1 MKRALVMD
9 LCVILRTPVYRPLM
23 LIYLTHKA
31 GGEIICRSYLGRAT
45 TKRLLRLTGLLSL
58 IDDYIWNDGPTPEH
72 AYELTGPDDE
82 ILALAGA
89 ELTARLNYA
98 EVGTSHIGASAD
110 GKVQG

>member
-1 MKRALVMD
+1 MRRAVVMD
-9 LCVILRTPVYRPLM
+9 LCVILRRPVFRPLM

-45 TKRLLRLTGLLSL
+45 TKKLLRLTGLLSL
-58 IDDYIWNDGPTPEH
+58 IDDFIWNEGRTPDH

-82 ILALAGA
+82 ILMLAGA

-98 EVGTSHIGASAD
+98 EVGASHKGA
-110 GKVQG
+110 